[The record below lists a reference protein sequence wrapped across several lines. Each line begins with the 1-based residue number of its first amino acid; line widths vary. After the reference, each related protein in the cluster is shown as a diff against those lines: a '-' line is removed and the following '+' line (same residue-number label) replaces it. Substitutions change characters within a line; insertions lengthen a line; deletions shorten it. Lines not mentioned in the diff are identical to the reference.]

1 MKRLCQDCRWFGG
14 REPLF
19 GLRCKTPRGAQ
30 VEMGSPEINGES
42 QKQTAWPQPDI
53 SRRAD
58 WLSARMQGCCGRE
71 GRFWERR
78 PSDADGA
85 GPAAPSGHSAAPV
98 CLQAEGRRGGT
109 CGPDRPEAT
118 EQARLAG
125 LPRCG

>member
-71 GRFWERR
+71 GRFWDCPLYTS
-78 PSDADGA
+78 PSPRDRQKTSM
-85 GPAAPSGHSAAPV
+85 PSSA
-98 CLQAEGRRGGT
+98 
-109 CGPDRPEAT
+109 
-118 EQARLAG
+118 
-125 LPRCG
+125 